1 MDDWKDRVLG
11 NQLEQ
16 LRPPAFLLYADGQ
29 GGSSESRRRS
39 TVIRENY
46 SKVRDFLDEH
56 SYGDLLK
63 MAERLRARRSEMK
76 TRSSELVDSRIFY
89 VRAQYTA
96 FQRKHPKIEA
106 DSFPGDTGG
115 HQSLLD
121 EPIGKA
127 WLDEDGGIKSDGGW
141 KVEMRDDHDASKTPL
156 SSMEISLPPEAF
168 SAAHSEAGGSGK
180 INFEKVR
187 SRMDPED
194 LHSSDRLVFTGDT
207 TWSELIDAFEN
218 RLRSFA
224 TDKDRVSR
232 VRELLSFRL
241 EIVRVVLSR
250 FDILG
255 EVPEMTQE
263 DARGLADQTDK
274 KHPERVEVWQEN
286 AAYLYAFLK
295 EQKKKGERPESI
307 SELAESSGTSTRQV
321 WDRLKDRG
329 YGIGQGFDGLVR
341 ALEEWAP
348 EFENHYGIKTARKA
362 ALPAVWP
369 REHER

>member
-1 MDDWKDRVLG
+1 
-11 NQLEQ
+11 
-16 LRPPAFLLYADGQ
+16 
-29 GGSSESRRRS
+29 
-39 TVIRENY
+39 
-46 SKVRDFLDEH
+46 
-56 SYGDLLK
+56 
-63 MAERLRARRSEMK
+63 
-76 TRSSELVDSRIFY
+76 
-89 VRAQYTA
+89 
-96 FQRKHPKIEA
+96 
-106 DSFPGDTGG
+106 
-115 HQSLLD
+115 
-121 EPIGKA
+121 
-127 WLDEDGGIKSDGGW
+127 
-141 KVEMRDDHDASKTPL
+141 
-156 SSMEISLPPEAF
+156 
-168 SAAHSEAGGSGK
+168 
-180 INFEKVR
+180 
-187 SRMDPED
+187 MDPED

-286 AAYLYAFLK
+286 AAHLYAFLK

-307 SELAESSGTSTRQV
+307 SELAESSGTSTRQA